1 MCNRCNPPLAIITSR
16 VDVHPA
22 QGRAS
27 GYLVGLALLAV
38 SLELGQ
44 VSIEGFLELLERLDL
59 KPDVGHCLLDLGRD
73 LRETGDK

>member
-1 MCNRCNPPLAIITSR
+1 M
-16 VDVHPA
+16 HPA

-38 SLELGQ
+38 SLELGHIT
-44 VSIEGFLELLERLDL
+44 IEGLLELLERLNL

-73 LRETGDK
+73 LWETGDK